1 MKKVSALTVLLLSF
15 LCLQVSAQD
24 SIIGDINY
32 GMLEKYIQAAKENY
46 PKRKILK
53 AQEDAIKT
61 GIAVA
66 EISYLDMFSA
76 SYFYRPGDKQ
86 AISTPGQT
94 ANPYIVN
101 GIQYGIS
108 LNLGAFLQKPFLVK
122 RAKADYKVAQL
133 QTADYDYAL
142 INEVKKR
149 YYTYIQMLSELKIK
163 TQTAQDNNGVA
174 ENQRRR
180 FEKGEIP
187 LDAYNGSRVQ
197 LSDSNSAK
205 IQTEVNFL
213 NAKDAL
219 EEIIG
224 RKLTDIK

>member
-1 MKKVSALTVLLLSF
+1 
-15 LCLQVSAQD
+15 
-24 SIIGDINY
+24 
-32 GMLEKYIQAAKENY
+32 
-46 PKRKILK
+46 
-53 AQEDAIKT
+53 
-61 GIAVA
+61 
-66 EISYLDMFSA
+66 
-76 SYFYRPGDKQ
+76 
-86 AISTPGQT
+86 
-94 ANPYIVN
+94 
-101 GIQYGIS
+101 
-108 LNLGAFLQKPFLVK
+108 
-122 RAKADYKVAQL
+122 
-133 QTADYDYAL
+133 
-142 INEVKKR
+142 
-149 YYTYIQMLSELKIK
+149 MLSELKIK